1 MTIKALNK
9 SRRVPS
15 THGGPGAEMQRQD
28 WGRGSGGHRAL
39 CPVQYGWQ
47 RASHAHTVLSILRVV
62 RNTYFPQYRISD
74 VIENIYV
81 ALPVFIAHVAG
92 KPATASQV
100 ARSLEMPRNTAVRK
114 LDWLIREGYVARRG
128 TKYCMTDKVNVTGL
142 EQVMRMHVRLCET
155 SARNLSILDTASL
168 RPDCNQ

>member
-1 MTIKALNK
+1 MQ
-9 SRRVPS
+9 
-15 THGGPGAEMQRQD
+15 QRQE
-28 WGRGSGGHRAL
+28 WGRGGGDDRGL

-47 RASHAHTVLSILRVV
+47 RAAHAHTILGMLRVV

-100 ARSLEMPRNTAVRK
+100 ARALEMPRNTAVRK

-128 TKYCMTDKVNVTGL
+128 TKYCMTEKVNVTGL
-142 EQVMRMHVRLCET
+142 EQVMRMHIRLCEK
-155 SARNLSILDTASL
+155 SVRNLSILDTAS
-168 RPDCNQ
+168 

>member
-1 MTIKALNK
+1 MPIIKGQKAL
-9 SRRVPS
+9 SARDGRRI
-15 THGGPGAEMQRQD
+15 EMRQHD
-28 WGRGSGGHRAL
+28 WGRSGGDDRAL

-47 RASHAHTVLSILRVV
+47 RASHAQNILGILRVV

-100 ARSLEMPRNTAVRK
+100 ARALEMPRNTTVRK

-128 TKYCMTDKVNVTGL
+128 TKYCMTEKVNVTGL
-142 EQVMRMHVRLCET
+142 EQVMKMQARLCEA
-155 SARNLSILDTASL
+155 SARNLSILDTRS
-168 RPDCNQ
+168 

>member
-1 MTIKALNK
+1 MTIKMLNK
-9 SRRVPS
+9 SRKAMS
-15 THGGPGAEMQRQD
+15 AQSGPGVEMRRQD
-28 WGRGSGGHRAL
+28 WSHGGGNDRAL

-47 RASHAHTVLSILRVV
+47 RASHAQNILGILRVV

-100 ARSLEMPRNTAVRK
+100 ARALEMPRNTAVRK

-128 TKYCMTDKVNVTGL
+128 TKYCMTEKVNVTGL
-142 EQVMRMHVRLCET
+142 EQVMRMHIRLCET
-155 SARNLSILDTASL
+155 SVRNLSILDTAS
-168 RPDCNQ
+168 